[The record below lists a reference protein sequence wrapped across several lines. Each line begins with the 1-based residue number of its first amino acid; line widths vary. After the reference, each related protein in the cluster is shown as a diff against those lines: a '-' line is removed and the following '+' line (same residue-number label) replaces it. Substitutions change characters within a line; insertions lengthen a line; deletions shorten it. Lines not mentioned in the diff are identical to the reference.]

1 MRPNHFICR
10 VIFIS
15 TIVGVII
22 FKSQSISIAQVT
34 PDHIASMKV
43 VNGCA
48 ISDDGNY
55 IAFTVSIPADPKKEN
70 APNATHLYVLNE
82 STGESKP
89 YFTHSGVSSVQF
101 RPGHGTLTFLSRKQG
116 AAQNELFELSLFGGE
131 AVSIFSAGTAIL
143 SYAWSPDGKKLAYG
157 TRESLPAPKTSLS
170 YKPNF
175 YEENMNQ
182 RLAWVKDFSI
192 PDQKARQID
201 VTGSVYMMQWSPD
214 GTKIAFS
221 AAPTSTVDDS
231 YMRQQVMV
239 ADVSTGK
246 VIAKIENEG
255 KLGQIEWS
263 PDNERL
269 ALLAA
274 NDIHDPIEGRILIVS
289 AQGGKPA
296 IINPDFQGKY
306 ERIQWS
312 SAQNIHYLASESTA
326 TSMGTIRPDG
336 SSRQVIFKS
345 DRHNITHFSRS
356 QNGNISFVA
365 SSPEHPNEL
374 FTLKSGSNSSPMKRT
389 DHNPW
394 LAGLKLGK
402 QEVVRYP
409 ARDGQF
415 DIEGMLIYPVDY
427 RQGNAVPVITVV
439 HGGPEAHY
447 SNGWLTGY
455 STPGQMAAARGYA
468 VFYPNYRGSTGRGI
482 AFIYS
487 SQGDLGGK
495 EFDDVVDGV
504 DYLINAGIADRN
516 RIGVTG
522 GSYGGYASA
531 WMSTYYSDRFAAAV
545 MFVGISNNISKWG
558 TSDIPEELFLVH
570 SRKRIWD
577 NWLWQLERSPI
588 YYVDRAQTPI
598 LIMHGAD
605 DPRVHPA
612 QSMELYRHLKVR
624 KPEVPVRLIYYPGE
638 GHGNSR
644 SGSKYDYNLR
654 MLQWFDTYLMSGN
667 AHADKPNLD
676 LPE

>member
-1 MRPNHFICR
+1 MRPNHFISR
-10 VIFIS
+10 FILKG
-15 TIVGVII
+15 TVVGFII
-22 FKSQSISIAQVT
+22 FLFQSITIAQVT

-55 IAFTVSIPADPKKEN
+55 VAFTVSIPADPKKEN
-70 APNATHLYVLNE
+70 APNSTHLYVMNE
-82 STGESKP
+82 STRESKP
-89 YFTHSGVSSVQF
+89 YYTSSSVSSVQF
-101 RPGHGTLTFLSRKQG
+101 RPAHGTLTFLSRKQG
-116 AAQNELFELSLFGGE
+116 AAHNEIFELSLFGGE

-143 SYAWSPDGKKLAYG
+143 SYTWSPDGKNLAYG
-157 TRESLPAPKTSLS
+157 TRESMPAPKTSLS
-170 YKPNF
+170 YKPDF
-175 YEENMNQ
+175 YEENMSQ
-182 RLAWVKDFSI
+182 RLAWIKDISV
-192 PDQKARQID
+192 PDQKAMQID
-201 VTGSVYMMQWSPD
+201 VEGSVYMMQWSPD

-221 AAPTSTVDDS
+221 AAPTPTVDDS

-239 ADVSTGK
+239 ADASTGK
-246 VIAKIENEG
+246 VLAKIDNEG

-263 PDNERL
+263 PDNQRL

-296 IINPDFQGKY
+296 IINADFQGKY

-312 SAQNIHYLASESTA
+312 SAQNIHYLASEGTA
-326 TSMGTIRPDG
+326 TAIGAIRTDG
-336 SSRQVIFKS
+336 SNRQVIFKS
-345 DRHNITHFSRS
+345 DRHNITHFSRA

-374 FTLKSGSNSSPMKRT
+374 FTLKSGLNAAPMKRT

-409 ARDGQF
+409 ARDGRF
-415 DIEGMLIYPVDY
+415 DIEGMLIYPLDY
-427 RQGNAVPVITVV
+427 SPGSTVPVITVV

-482 AFIYS
+482 EFIYS

-531 WMSTYYSDRFAAAV
+531 WMSTYYSDRFAASV

-667 AHADKPNLD
+667 AQTEKPKLD